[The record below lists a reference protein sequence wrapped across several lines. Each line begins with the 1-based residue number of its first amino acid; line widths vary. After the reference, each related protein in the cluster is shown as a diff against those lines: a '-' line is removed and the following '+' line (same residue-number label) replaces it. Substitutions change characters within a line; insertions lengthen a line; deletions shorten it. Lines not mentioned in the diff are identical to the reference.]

1 MRCRRCNSDGPPIEQ
16 KFSKRRYR
24 SPPDKPLSVKLPIVF
39 VTILK
44 LFLLAS
50 LPATGTSKD
59 AKSVIR
65 ALEARYH
72 HASTLKAQF
81 FESYVDGKGGGSAES
96 GTVYF
101 SKPGR
106 MRWEYE
112 SPQEKLFLVDG
123 KNVWFYVPA
132 DRTASRAKIGES
144 SDWRTPLAFL
154 TGKAD
159 LTRLCRS
166 IEIVEPKTD
175 GGPVENPSKTDNAV
189 LRCIPRVEASDT
201 GEEIRDVLLEVDP
214 DARLVRI
221 VIQQPGNLTT
231 EFRFGSW
238 EENVPLP
245 ETKFRFVP
253 PAGVAVLD
261 EASLAATMR

>member
-1 MRCRRCNSDGPPIEQ
+1 V
-16 KFSKRRYR
+16 
-24 SPPDKPLSVKLPIVF
+24 LSAFLL
-39 VTILK
+39 T
-44 LFLLAS
+44 FLLAGS
-50 LPATGTSKD
+50 TAPLD
-59 AKSVIR
+59 AHQIIR
-65 ALEARYH
+65 NLETRYRR
-72 HASTLKAQF
+72 AATLKAQF
-81 FESYVDGKGGGSAES
+81 YESYVDGKGGGSAES

-123 KNVWFYVPA
+123 KNVWFYIPA
-132 DRTASRAKIGES
+132 DRTASRTKIGES

-159 LTRLCRS
+159 FARLCRS
-166 IEIVEPKTD
+166 VEITD
-175 GGPVENPSKTDNAV
+175 AKADGNSIENPSKSGNTV
-189 LRCIPRVEASDT
+189 LRCVPRAEATDT
-201 GEEIRDVLLEVDP
+201 GEEIRDVLLETDP

-231 EFRFGSW
+231 EFRFGNW
-238 EENVPLP
+238 EENLPLP
-245 ETKFRFVP
+245 ETKFRFVA

-261 EASLAATMR
+261 EASLAGTIH

>member
-1 MRCRRCNSDGPPIEQ
+1 VL
-16 KFSKRRYR
+16 FAF
-24 SPPDKPLSVKLPIVF
+24 LL
-39 VTILK
+39 T
-44 LFLLAS
+44 FLLAGS
-50 LPATGTSKD
+50 TSPLD
-59 AKSVIR
+59 IHQLIR
-65 ALEARYH
+65 DLESRYH

-81 FESYVDGKGGGSAES
+81 YESYVDGKGGGSAES

-159 LTRLCRS
+159 FARLCRS
-166 IEIVEPKTD
+166 IEIVDAKAGSSSIET
-175 GGPVENPSKTDNAV
+175 PSKAGNTV
-189 LRCIPRVEASDT
+189 LRCVPRAEASDT
-201 GEEIRDVLLEVDP
+201 GEEIRDVLLEADA

-231 EFRFGSW
+231 EFRFGNW
-238 EENVPLP
+238 EENLPLP
-245 ETKFRFVP
+245 ETKFHFVP
-253 PAGVAVLD
+253 PAGVAVFD
-261 EASLAATMR
+261 EATLAGTIH